1 MTDDRVSRGENV
13 EVVNNKQVSRREFL
27 RIAGLAGAAIGV
39 GTGFGGL
46 LSACGEEET
55 TTTTG
60 APGTTGGATT
70 TAGVTTTTAAAGP
83 EQGRVLK
90 FGVCTPQTGNMA
102 VAAVADDWW
111 TAHAAEAVK
120 DGVIC
125 GDKKL
130 HHIEI
135 VRRDNQSDANRASQV
150 TSDLI
155 MNDKVDLLTAYGW
168 PDGVIPAADM
178 CESLGTPGLFCYC
191 PWQVLF
197 LRDSMPKEGYKYIWG
212 LMMGSDLTVACFV
225 PMFDRVPTN
234 KRVGMLFANDADAVG
249 WMAPGA
255 APDIFKAGGYE
266 LVVPGYYTPGAED
279 FTAQIGEFRREGC
292 EIICGANSPPDFV
305 NFWKQS
311 VQQGFQPK
319 LVSTGRALN
328 FPEVPE
334 SLGEIGY
341 GVIGEIVW
349 CPYLPFKDSLT
360 GQTTMELAED
370 FEASQNMQWRYPI
383 GDYSMFEW
391 AVDIFKRA
399 PNPEDHDSVASVIP
413 QTKMETIYG
422 PIDFTEPVGPNN
434 AHVAI
439 NNVRPWLQCGQWVKG
454 TGKWKYDMKV
464 AWVVTGAA
472 VPPENLDIEL
482 HTLEPMRYSS

>member
-1 MTDDRVSRGENV
+1 MKDGQESGIDGKS
-13 EVVNNKQVSRREFL
+13 VSRREFL
-27 RIAGLAGAAIGV
+27 QIASIVGATIGAGAGLGSLVA
-39 GTGFGGL
+39 
-46 LSACGEEET
+46 ACGEET
-55 TTTTG
+55 ITTTTG
-60 APGTTGGATT
+60 AAD
-70 TAGVTTTTAAAGP
+70 TATTAAETATSVTSAA

-90 FGVCTPQTGNMA
+90 FGVCTPQTGVMA
-102 VAAVADDWW
+102 VAGVADSWWTKHAADAVAD
-111 TAHAAEAVK
+111 
-120 DGVIC
+120 GIIC
-125 GDKKL
+125 GDGKL
-130 HHIEI
+130 RKIEI
-135 VRRDNQSDANRASQV
+135 IRADNQSDANRAAQV

-155 MNDKVDLLTAYGW
+155 LNDKVDILTAYGW
-168 PDGVIPAADM
+168 PDGVIPAADV
-178 CESLGTPGLFCYC
+178 CETLGTPGLFAYC

-225 PMFDRVPTN
+225 PMFDKVATN
-234 KRVGMLFANDADAVG
+234 KKVGMLFPNDADAVG

-255 APDIFKAGGYE
+255 APDIFAAGGYE
-266 LVVPGYYTPGAED
+266 LVVPGYYPPGSED
-279 FTAQIGEFRREGC
+279 FTAQISEFKKAGC
-292 EIICGANSPPDFV
+292 EIVCGANAPSDFV
-305 NFWKQS
+305 NFWKQAT
-311 VQQGFQPK
+311 QQGYRPK

-334 SLGEIGY
+334 ALGDIGA

-360 GQTTMELAED
+360 GKSTLELAQD
-370 FEASQNMQWRYPI
+370 FEASENMQWRYPI

-399 PNPEDHDSVASVIP
+399 PNPEDHDSLASVIS
-413 QTKMETIYG
+413 QTKMETVYG

-454 TGKWKYDMKV
+454 TGKWKFDMKV
-464 AWVVTGAA
+464 AYVVTGAA
-472 VPPENLDIEL
+472 VPPENLDMEL
-482 HTLEPMRYSS
+482 HTLEPMTY